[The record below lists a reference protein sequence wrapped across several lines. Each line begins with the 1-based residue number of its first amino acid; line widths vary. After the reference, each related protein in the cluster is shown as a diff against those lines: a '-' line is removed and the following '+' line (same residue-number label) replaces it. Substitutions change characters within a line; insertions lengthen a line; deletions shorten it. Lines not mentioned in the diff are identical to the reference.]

1 VAFTSTC
8 KNPRRMSAGSKTEWK
23 QTDGRAYLCTR
34 CGLFPNCIGQSYL
47 LTRQASMRR
56 AGVRPS
62 VRMSVRLSSHAAYR
76 LSIDI
81 CRRQRAAA
89 ASVLDCDPTDKD
101 RQTCLARPAAESKS
115 AGRGLYVLLLFFLNF
130 IFF

>member
-1 VAFTSTC
+1 
-8 KNPRRMSAGSKTEWK
+8 
-23 QTDGRAYLCTR
+23 
-34 CGLFPNCIGQSYL
+34 
-47 LTRQASMRR
+47 MRR

-115 AGRGLYVLLLFFLNF
+115 AGRGLYVLLLFFFNF
-130 IFF
+130 IFFYDYCQTNYLKIYQTDRRQIFRVGR